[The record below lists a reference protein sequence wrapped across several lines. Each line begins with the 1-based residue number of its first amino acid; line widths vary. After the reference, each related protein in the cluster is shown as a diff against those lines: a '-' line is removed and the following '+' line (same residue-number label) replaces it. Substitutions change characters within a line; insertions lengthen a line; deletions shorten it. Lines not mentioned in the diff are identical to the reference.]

1 MSTDANWLGINAGA
15 ITGFGGAEPGGGS
28 GGVASGVDASVTS
41 PSISGAPL
49 YSPDNP
55 LFWFGLFLLAAAGL
69 IVVSTSV
76 KAGPLRASAK
86 A

>member
-1 MSTDANWLGINAGA
+1 MATDASWLGIGPGA
-15 ITGFGGAEPGGGS
+15 ITGFGGQGADHGS
-28 GGVASGVDASVTS
+28 GGVSSGV
-41 PSISGAPL
+41 SGAAQTAAGAAPPL

-69 IVVSTSV
+69 IVVSGSV
-76 KAGPLRASAK
+76 KAGPFRASAR